1 MSLRKYAYFSVGS
14 GANAANEAVMIPV
27 DNILGLDIEGGT
39 NMVGDSLNLMALE
52 CGDEFSTKKLLA
64 RFTHKGG
71 RAKEAMAQVC
81 EALASNPKNGFI
93 VFDQDNSNFSAGQND
108 VITGINVTLTE

>member
-1 MSLRKYAYFSVGS
+1 MALRKYAYFSVGA
-14 GANAANEAVMIPV
+14 GANANAEAVMIPV

-39 NMVGDSLNLMALE
+39 NMVGDSLNLTAIE
-52 CGDEFSTKKLLA
+52 VGDEHNTKKALA

-71 RAKEAMAQVC
+71 RAREAMAQIT

-93 VFDQDNSNFSAGQND
+93 VFNQDTLNFSAGQND
-108 VITGINVTLTE
+108 VITEVAVTLTE

>member
-1 MSLRKYAYFSVGS
+1 MSLRKYAYFSVGA

-39 NMVGDSLNLMALE
+39 DMVGDSLNLMALE
-52 CGDEFSTKKLLA
+52 VGDEHATKKALA

-71 RAKEAMAQVC
+71 RAREAMAQVT
-81 EALASNPKNGFI
+81 EVLASNPKDGFI
-93 VFDQDNSNFSAGQND
+93 VFNQDTLNFSAGQND
-108 VITGINVTLTE
+108 VITAVSVALTE